1 MTKAIYVIANPA
13 SGQPEPVLQTLN
25 TIFREAGWDWDIAI
39 TKQSGDATRLA
50 ERATRAGVDVVA
62 AYGGDGTVMEVAM
75 GLRGVDTPLAILP
88 GGTAN
93 LMAVELGIPKNLE
106 QAARIACG
114 QTSQVRQVDMGRIGE
129 DNFFLLRVGI
139 GFGARK
145 VQYADR
151 AMKDKYG
158 ILAYTLAGLKALKDQ
173 NKAHFRLVLDGEQI
187 EVDGLACLID
197 NAGNM
202 GMPGV
207 APARDI
213 SVSDG
218 LLDIIIVR
226 SQAFISL
233 LTAGPKL
240 YEDDALD
247 ELIYHRQA
255 KHIHIE
261 SSPAQPVQVDGEL
274 AGTTPVDI
282 QVVPQAVSVLVQ
294 GQEG

>member
-1 MTKAIYVIANPA
+1 
-13 SGQPEPVLQTLN
+13 
-25 TIFREAGWDWDIAI
+25 
-39 TKQSGDATRLA
+39 
-50 ERATRAGVDVVA
+50 
-62 AYGGDGTVMEVAM
+62 M

-173 NKAHFRLVLDGEQI
+173 NKAHFKLELDGAAH
-187 EVDGLACLID
+187 EVEGLACLID

-207 APARDI
+207 APARDV

-218 LLDIIIVR
+218 LLDVIIVR
-226 SQAFISL
+226 STALVNL
-233 LTAGPKL
+233 LTAGPKI
-240 YEDDALD
+240 YEAGAKD
-247 ELIYHRQA
+247 ELMYHWQA
-255 KHIHIE
+255 KQIRIDTN
-261 SSPAQPVQVDGEL
+261 PAQPVQVDGEL

-282 QVVPQAVSVLVQ
+282 QVVPQAVSVMVQ

>member
-50 ERATRAGVDVVA
+50 ERAAREGVDVVA

-106 QAARIACG
+106 QAARIA
-114 QTSQVRQVDMGRIGE
+114 SSEESHARQVDMGRLGE
-129 DNFFLLRVGI
+129 EHYFLLRVGI

-151 AMKDKYG
+151 QMKDRFG

-187 EVDGLACLID
+187 EVDGLACLVD

-207 APARDI
+207 SPAQDI

-218 LLDIIIVR
+218 LLDVIIVR
-226 SQAFISL
+226 STALVNL
-233 LTAGPKL
+233 LMAGPKIH
-240 YEDDALD
+240 EAGAKD
-247 ELIYHRQA
+247 ELMYHWQA
-255 KHIHIE
+255 KHIRIDT
-261 SSPAQPVQVDGEL
+261 SPKEPVQVDGEL